1 MFIVDQKCPSFHQS
15 ESLDGSESEFPF
27 GVVEETPSSTQK
39 SFNLDYNPTIAPII
53 LSGREMVMNLSSVC
67 GVCMSIM
74 YVSPKSVC
82 IKDLGYKCSLEVGR
96 RSVAVGRGRSV
107 TMPSPP
113 TLNPLRRQEHSG
125 RPDALFTIVAADTS
139 VPDPPSGRSPPV
151 PDDCEGDM
159 SVQII

>member
-82 IKDLGYKCSLEVGR
+82 RKDLGDKSL
-96 RSVAVGRGRSV
+96 
-107 TMPSPP
+107 PP
-113 TLNPLRRQEHSG
+113 
-125 RPDALFTIVAADTS
+125 
-139 VPDPPSGRSPPV
+139 
-151 PDDCEGDM
+151 
-159 SVQII
+159 